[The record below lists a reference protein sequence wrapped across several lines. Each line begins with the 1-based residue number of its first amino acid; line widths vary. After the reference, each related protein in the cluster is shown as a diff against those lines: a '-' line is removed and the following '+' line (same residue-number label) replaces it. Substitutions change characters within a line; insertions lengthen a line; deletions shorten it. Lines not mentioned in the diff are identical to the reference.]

1 MNERNYLNVAK
12 NGKINNLENN
22 QLNFVEVIAL
32 SVAIIAPTFAMSM
45 NVGLM
50 ASTVSYSVS
59 MVFLVSTI
67 LMGSVAV
74 SFVKFNEYFPSA
86 GSVYTFTEKSLGE
99 NAASISGWTLSLTYI
114 AFSAGCSSAFGS
126 LFASFVKDLT
136 GLNISWIIFA
146 LICEVLIWF
155 ISYTDIKLSTN
166 IMLVIESISILLVI
180 LIAVIILIKVG
191 STKGLS
197 LIPFKRNGN
206 TFSNFGTGIVYA
218 ILCFG
223 GFEGASSLGEE
234 SKNPKKSIP
243 LAIASTV
250 VITGIVFI
258 FVSYAEVIGFGVSDS
273 GIQALKKSPS
283 TIVELSKNYMGSL
296 FTILITLA
304 ISISAFSTALGS
316 MTAGSRLLYSMS
328 KDGNIPKA
336 FSNVHPEHHTPYIAL
351 NIILAIIIIPVLA
364 LFKHDGV
371 EVFGYIG
378 TIGALALLIAYFITS
393 LGSLIYFGKRKIWTW
408 QLFIPIVALFVLAF
422 TFYSNIYP
430 IPQFPNNIFPYIV
443 LTWIIAGCIITFIY
457 KRANL
462 KTSVQ

>member
-1 MNERNYLNVAK
+1 MSKENSK
-12 NGKINNLENN
+12 GINALKKN

-59 MVFLVSTI
+59 AVFVISTI
-67 LMGSVAV
+67 LMGFVAV
-74 SFVKFNEYFPSA
+74 SFIKFNEYFPSA
-86 GSVYTFTEKSLGE
+86 GSVYTFTERSLGKK
-99 NAASISGWTLSLTYI
+99 AASISGWALLLTYI
-114 AFSAGCSSAFGS
+114 GFSAGCSSAFGS
-126 LFASFVKDLT
+126 LFSSFIKELT
-136 GLNISWIIFA
+136 GISISWIIFA
-146 LICEVLIWF
+146 LICEVFIWF
-155 ISYTDIKLSTN
+155 VSYSDVKLSTN
-166 IMLVIESISILLVI
+166 IMLVIEAVSILLVI
-180 LIAVIILIKVG
+180 LLSVVILVKVG

-197 LIPFKRNGN
+197 LVPFKGNGN
-206 TFSNFGTGIVYA
+206 KFSNYGAGIVYA

-250 VITGIVFI
+250 VVTGLIFV
-258 FVSYAEVIGFGVSDS
+258 FVSYAEVIGFGVSPS
-273 GIQALKKSPS
+273 GIGALTKSPS
-283 TIVELSKNYMGSL
+283 TIVDLSKNYIGSV

-328 KDGNIPKA
+328 KDGNVPQI
-336 FSNVHPEHHTPYIAL
+336 FSGVHSKHHTPYVAL
-351 NIILAIIIIPVLA
+351 NIILAIIIVPVLA
-364 LFKHDGV
+364 LFRHDGV

-393 LGSLIYFGKRKIWTW
+393 LGSLIYFGKKKIWTW
-408 QLFIPIVALFVLAF
+408 QLIIPVVALLVLAF

-430 IPQFPNNIFPYIV
+430 IPAFPNNIFPYIV
-443 LTWIIAGCIITFIY
+443 LAWIIVGFSITSIY
-457 KRANL
+457 KKRSVLPAASKEKVAN
-462 KTSVQ
+462 